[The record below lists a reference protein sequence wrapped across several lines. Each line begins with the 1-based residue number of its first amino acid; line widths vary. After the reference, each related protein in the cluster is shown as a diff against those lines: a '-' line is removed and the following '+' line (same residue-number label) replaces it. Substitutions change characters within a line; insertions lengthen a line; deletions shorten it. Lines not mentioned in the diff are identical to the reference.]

1 MSLSA
6 WFRDYVYIPLGGNRA
21 STSRLYFNLV
31 LVFFLCGLWHG
42 ANWTFVAWGLFHG
55 AFLVIERLGLA
66 RRLAAMPAVVRHVYV
81 MLVVM
86 VGWVFFRADTLG
98 SAWAVLGAMVGL
110 GGAVPASYSPL
121 WYVNP
126 EVVLAMAAG
135 AIGSTPVV
143 PMLARWWSQGGD
155 GDVERRLGWAPSLV
169 GTAAVIV
176 LLAASLTLVA
186 AKTYNP
192 FIYFRF

>member
-1 MSLSA
+1 
-6 WFRDYVYIPLGGNRA
+6 
-21 STSRLYFNLV
+21 
-31 LVFFLCGLWHG
+31 LWHG

-86 VGWVFFRADTLG
+86 VGWVCFRADTLG
-98 SAWAVLGAMVGL
+98 WAWAVLGAMVGL
-110 GGAVPASYSPL
+110 GGAVPAAYSPL

-143 PMLARWWSQGGD
+143 PMLARWWSRGGD